1 LFTDERG
8 DGGEFL
14 AQPTCHRGHRGAFHE
29 LDRPRLCLEKTQ
41 HFLVNDR
48 VAFGPFRDEALAFL
62 RRLLERLFK
71 QGVNLFPELGVH
83 RLITTELSIKPRL
96 GFVPFTHDRD
106 RCDLHYFGSLVDT
119 DKVVDG
125 FVPEII
131 DSAVDLYGRGMPPQT
146 IANLT
151 VVAQPIMPA
160 LKDRAR
166 IEIPKLIRDRT
177 SKFEHVPFA
186 AIVMGADRYLDI
198 KIDGNNAA
206 VTSKIKIGTGVI
218 NPFTRHPVLIAME
231 LAALDQLSGG
241 RAIL

>member
-1 LFTDERG
+1 MGSLVRKIFIAI
-8 DGGEFL
+8 L
-14 AQPTCHRGHRGAFHE
+14 AVVVMVTAAG
-29 LDRPRLCLEKTQ
+29 CLYWRSLRATPQ
-41 HFLVNDR
+41 YSLALLIDAAR
-48 VAFGPFRDEALAFL
+48 RDD
-62 RRLLERLFK
+62 K
-71 QGVNLFPELGVH
+71 QQV
-83 RLITTELSIKPRL
+83 
-96 GFVPFTHDRD
+96 
-106 RCDLHYFGSLVDT
+106 GSLVDT

-198 KIDGNNAA
+198 KIDGDNAN
-206 VTSKIKIGTGVI
+206 VTSRIPDKPLQLKMTRVEDHWQVVGVEDKDLADRIAQAVGQQIIAVASGARIGDASKNLGVK
-218 NPFTRHPVLIAME
+218 NLADVLKQAEE
-231 LAALDQLSGG
+231 LL
-241 RAIL
+241 R

>member
-1 LFTDERG
+1 MGSLVRKIFIAI
-8 DGGEFL
+8 L
-14 AQPTCHRGHRGAFHE
+14 AVVVMVTAAG
-29 LDRPRLCLEKTQ
+29 CLYWRSLRATPQ
-41 HFLVNDR
+41 YSLALLIDAAR
-48 VAFGPFRDEALAFL
+48 RDD
-62 RRLLERLFK
+62 K
-71 QGVNLFPELGVH
+71 QQV
-83 RLITTELSIKPRL
+83 
-96 GFVPFTHDRD
+96 
-106 RCDLHYFGSLVDT
+106 GSLVDT

-198 KIDGNNAA
+198 RIDGDNAN
-206 VTSKIKIGTGVI
+206 VTSRIPDKPLQLKMTRVEDHWQVVGVEDKDLADRIAQAVGQQIIAVASGARIGDASKNLGVK
-218 NPFTRHPVLIAME
+218 NLADVLKQAEE
-231 LAALDQLSGG
+231 LL
-241 RAIL
+241 R